1 MKIFNIRKIATAI
14 VCLTIATTSMY
25 AQGKMPSWVKKTPTP
40 KDAYIGIATAIKP
53 TPMDTIP
60 FNPNYKEDTRR
71 SALWKVA
78 NQLPWQIDQKAS
90 LCAILSMKGM
100 YKASLNE
107 VLFSEIQR
115 SPLFSTYQEWETE
128 TEYWCYYSIK
138 MTDAQQ
144 FVENLVSSTM
154 ATGERLY
161 AEAKSLQQQGYLYKA
176 AQKYIE
182 TLDSLHPAIF
192 RFLPVANDTGY
203 VDLGSMVYESYQN
216 IYKGITMTSD
226 VKAFPA
232 VYGEKIPG
240 EYAVTV
246 TQNGVPVRNLGIIPE
261 FEGIITADPT
271 TDEEGKCVFSIDNV
285 SSKSLNQIIGFKID
299 TEYLLDLPLAYGC
312 NALADYNIFPS
323 LKLPVTLFNPK
334 TLTKIDVA
342 AKDSIL
348 RRSLENLWTSNRV
361 DATLIER
368 YDSADVL
375 VEYAVDITKEK
386 AIDTDKYHFV
396 QYNANLNVKAKG
408 IADDVELIDYD
419 IKDFKIML
427 PASRTEAQVRQ
438 SALREMIRQLNREL
452 PSKIE
457 EFKFDKREL
466 VWRSI
471 VSANNKQ

>member
-1 MKIFNIRKIATAI
+1 MKIFNIRKIASAI

-161 AEAKSLQQQGYLYKA
+161 AEAKSLQQQVMLKEDIVPSAFPLICGR
-176 AQKYIE
+176 
-182 TLDSLHPAIF
+182 DSSMWIIGM
-192 RFLPVANDTGY
+192 TGY
-203 VDLGSMVYESYQN
+203 MSMNGMPRRILMFLRFMAGDSGLHVMWHINLPDGLSFICEAYIKS
-216 IYKGITMTSD
+216 
-226 VKAFPA
+226 PA
-232 VYGEKIPG
+232 MP
-240 EYAVTV
+240 
-246 TQNGVPVRNLGIIPE
+246 
-261 FEGIITADPT
+261 
-271 TDEEGKCVFSIDNV
+271 
-285 SSKSLNQIIGFKID
+285 SLNY
-299 TEYLLDLPLAYGC
+299 TVY
-312 NALADYNIFPS
+312 
-323 LKLPVTLFNPK
+323 
-334 TLTKIDVA
+334 
-342 AKDSIL
+342 
-348 RRSLENLWTSNRV
+348 
-361 DATLIER
+361 
-368 YDSADVL
+368 
-375 VEYAVDITKEK
+375 
-386 AIDTDKYHFV
+386 
-396 QYNANLNVKAKG
+396 
-408 IADDVELIDYD
+408 
-419 IKDFKIML
+419 
-427 PASRTEAQVRQ
+427 
-438 SALREMIRQLNREL
+438 
-452 PSKIE
+452 
-457 EFKFDKREL
+457 
-466 VWRSI
+466 
-471 VSANNKQ
+471 